1 MKPASSRRT
10 GWSFAWALLVLF
22 APIVHAQI
30 ADLSL
35 TNRVSDETPAIG
47 ANVDFTVTVS
57 NAGPADVLRVVVRD
71 ALPTGYTYVS
81 HATGFGT
88 YTPADGK
95 WTLGAPAYQSVSL
108 RITARVEEA
117 GDHVDVAEIVAADCV
132 DRDSKPGNGDPAEDD
147 YARARTI
154 PYQDVAPIITGQ
166 NPLAIGENAAFR
178 IKLDD
183 LVVTDPDNTYPEDFT
198 LSVEEGP
205 HYTITGVQ
213 EITPDPG
220 FTGMLQVGV
229 TVSDGLEDSAP
240 FSLEILVGGPNFIV
254 VMTDDLDA
262 RSLDDLLQAGLM
274 PNLQTYFIDRGMDFT
289 RAFVTTP
296 LCCPSRA
303 SFLTGKYPHNTTII
317 NNQVRF
323 GQYGLH
329 WAAGKIDDTD
339 TIATRLQALG
349 YTTALIG
356 KYMNGYGSHPELAP
370 IGPAFD
376 PHYIPPGWAH
386 WQVLVDFS
394 TYCVYDYT
402 MNNNGHLRQFMRP
415 PGETEDSAIYQTNVL
430 ADLSAD
436 YVQIHKDDP
445 NPFFLWVTPMA
456 PHVEEC
462 LDAYGDYMPRP
473 DGGFEQYIRPAPEFA
488 SALVPDFYPTRAFN
502 EDLSDKPQWAQV
514 PPLTDRQKVEVIQ
527 QYRMRAQ
534 SMLSVDVLLGR
545 IVAALG
551 PKIDNTVLVFTS
563 DNGWFFGEHRRSK
576 KILAYDEASRVPL
589 YIAPPDFNGP
599 QKRYQTVINNDL
611 EPTILNLALPGYGEA
626 EFDGRSIAPLLL
638 DPPPAWWKERER
650 FLIEYGRTQPNPE
663 IDTYLAVRERK
674 TLYIESYAG
683 SYYDKGLSTLVGLEL
698 YDLESDPFE
707 MDSLIRFPVNVP
719 DPVLGPRAHEL
730 HVCVRQGCKD
740 LENDTSQ

>member
-1 MKPASSRRT
+1 M
-10 GWSFAWALLVLF
+10 LF

-35 TNRVSDETPAIG
+35 TNRVSDEAPPVG
-47 ANVDFTVTVS
+47 ANVDFNITVW
-57 NAGPADVLRVVVRD
+57 NAGPDDVLRVVVRD
-71 ALPTGYTYVS
+71 ALPSGYTYVS
-81 HATGFGT
+81 HAAGYGT

-95 WTLGAPAYQSVSL
+95 WTLAVPAYQSVSL
-108 RITARVEEA
+108 RITARVEGA
-117 GDHVDVAEIVAADCV
+117 GDHVNVAEIVAADCT

-147 YARARTI
+147 YARSRTI
-154 PYQDVAPIITGQ
+154 PHQNVAPTITGQ
-166 NPLAIGENAAFR
+166 NPLAIAEDGALR
-178 IKLDD
+178 ITLDD
-183 LVVTDPDNTYPEDFT
+183 LSVTDPDNVYPDDFT
-198 LSVEEGP
+198 LTVAEGA
-205 HYTITGVQ
+205 HYTITGANQ
-213 EITPDPG
+213 ITPDAG
-220 FTGMLQVGV
+220 FKGMLNVGV
-229 TVSDGLEDSAP
+229 TVSDGLNDSAP
-240 FSLEILVGGPNFIV
+240 FDLQILAGGPNFIV

-323 GQYGLH
+323 GAYGIH

-339 TIATRLQALG
+339 TIATRLQDLG

-402 MNNNGHLRQFMRP
+402 MNNNGHLHQVVRP
-415 PGETEDSAIYQTNVL
+415 PGETENSAVYQTNVL

-436 YVQIHKDDP
+436 YLQQHANDP
-445 NPFFLWVTPMA
+445 SPFFLWVTPMA

-488 SALVPDFYPTRAFN
+488 NAAVPEFYPTRAFN

-514 PPLTDRQKVEVIQ
+514 PPLTDRQKAEAVQ

-589 YIAPPDFNGP
+589 YIAPPGVSAP
-599 QKRYQTVINNDL
+599 QKRYHTVINNDL
-611 EPTILNLALPGYGEA
+611 APTILNLAKPGYGEA
-626 EFDGRSIAPLLL
+626 DFDGRNIAPLLL
-638 DPPPAWWKERER
+638 EPPPIWWKERER
-650 FLIEYGRTQPNPE
+650 FLIEYGRTQPNPL

-674 TLYIESYAG
+674 QLYIESYAG
-683 SYYDKGLSTLVGLEL
+683 SYYEQGVSKLAGLEL
-698 YDLESDPFE
+698 YDLEVDPFE
-707 MDSLIRFPVNVP
+707 MDSLMHYPEDQP
-719 DPVLGPRAHEL
+719 DPVLSSWARQL
-730 HVCVRQGCKD
+730 HHCVRQGCKD
-740 LENDTSQ
+740 LENDTAQ